1 MRKERSIVLQAIR
14 YAKLL
19 VNDTCIPGSAN
30 SRQALTIPGVVP
42 FRTIVGQTHITES
55 SHHDHATC
63 SQERAYS
70 NQPEERVYSGP
81 QASSSDNGTSLK
93 ARNTTLRSLQQ
104 KYHKGIPLTMVTA
117 YDYPSAVHVDMAGI
131 DMLLVGDS
139 SAMVVH
145 GHDTTIPITLDE
157 MITHCKAVG
166 RGARRPF
173 IVGDLPFG
181 CFEQSAEQAV
191 ASAVRMMKEGGVDA
205 VKVEGGFPA
214 RAAMISAIS
223 DAGIAVVGHVGLT
236 PQSISKLGGFRPAG
250 KTAEEAFRVMEEA
263 AALQDAGCIAIVL
276 ECIPGVVASA
286 ITRELSIPTIG
297 IGSGSSCSGQVLV
310 FHDMLGFLQH
320 PHHAKV
326 TPKFCKRYSNVSDAI
341 QKALA
346 EYVTEVE
353 SHQFPS
359 ERYTPY
365 DIPGDELHALRRA
378 FKKYGY
384 LNAADVCGTD
394 ALSDNDGDDHEDDM
408 SD

>member
-1 MRKERSIVLQAIR
+1 MKGARSITGVIR
-14 YAKLL
+14 RMMFAGDSCIAGTTELSL
-19 VNDTCIPGSAN
+19 VKDPSVTRYLHILS
-30 SRQALTIPGVVP
+30 
-42 FRTIVGQTHITES
+42 QTDAYLSKIS
-55 SHHDHATC
+55 SSGAH
-63 SQERAYS
+63 ERNFS

-81 QASSSDNGTSLK
+81 QASSSSDNTGLK
-93 ARNTTLRSLQQ
+93 ARNITLRTLQQ
-104 KYHKGIPLTMVTA
+104 KYLKGIPLTMVTA

-173 IVGDLPFG
+173 IIGDLPFG
-181 CFEQSAEQAV
+181 CFEQSPEQAV
-191 ASAVRMMKEGGVDA
+191 ASAVRIMKEGGVDA

-214 RAAMISAIS
+214 RAAMISSIS
-223 DAGIAVVGHVGLT
+223 EAGIAVVGHVGLT

-263 AALQDAGCIAIVL
+263 AALQEAGCIAIVL
-276 ECIPGVVASA
+276 ECIPGVVAAA
-286 ITRELSIPTIG
+286 ITRELNIPTIG
-297 IGSGSSCSGQVLV
+297 IGSGASCSGQVLV

-326 TPKFCKRYSNVSDAI
+326 TPKFCKRYSNVSETI
-341 QKALA
+341 QQALS
-346 EYVTEVE
+346 EYVSDVE

-359 ERYTPY
+359 EKYTPY
-365 DIPGDELHALRRA
+365 DIPEEELHALKRA
-378 FKKYGY
+378 FRKYGY
-384 LNAADVCGTD
+384 FNAADECGGTD
-394 ALSDNDGDDHEDDM
+394 DHSDDSDQDM